1 MTPPDQRPI
10 QELLPIF
17 SRAKT
22 DSYSDIL
29 LPLRRI
35 TEDTEPPT
43 DAFGMKWTK
52 LFWRGQVN
60 RISSNHEL
68 VRGGH
73 QERLVHTVNG
83 AAPSD
88 QARLLIPVSDGRW
101 QTVQVPTADLNA
113 ILPMDI
119 GFSSYS
125 ACKAAGNNNCHAVGN
140 EFGTKPDAE
149 PMRHQYVMVIDTDNG
164 PPREFLRTLRSG
176 SVPFYGSIF
185 KEWYSER
192 LIPWVHFVPVDLRF
206 HALQSTLAYF
216 VGLEKKDDSKW
227 NGKLV
232 SFPGRQEDGIWIA
245 EQGKRWAKK
254 ALRKE
259 DMEVYLFRLLLE
271 WGRVID
277 DRRDEIGLVL
287 TKAG

>member
-1 MTPPDQRPI
+1 
-10 QELLPIF
+10 
-17 SRAKT
+17 
-22 DSYSDIL
+22 
-29 LPLRRI
+29 
-35 TEDTEPPT
+35 
-43 DAFGMKWTK
+43 
-52 LFWRGQVN
+52 
-60 RISSNHEL
+60 
-68 VRGGH
+68 
-73 QERLVHTVNG
+73 
-83 AAPSD
+83 
-88 QARLLIPVSDGRW
+88 
-101 QTVQVPTADLNA
+101 
-113 ILPMDI
+113 
-119 GFSSYS
+119 
-125 ACKAAGNNNCHAVGN
+125 
-140 EFGTKPDAE
+140 
-149 PMRHQYVMVIDTDNG
+149 MVIDTDNG